1 MAVAREVLRRVGQHL
16 ERVCWQQVG
25 VTGDLPL
32 NCTRVRK
39 QPIDGYECCDSWE
52 NGGHCVGRDARSAQT
67 QIVLPDTQDNILA
80 DLEKRLRTP
89 ARSRRFQSGT
99 GSRDSTG
106 LRELI
111 GSHDGMLCSMS
122 RSAPPISLRLK
133 TAARPLGPSA
143 LSESESERFPLPIV
157 LLELRPEEIFAMSK
171 QAHTE
176 AATHHENAAK
186 SHRSAAEHHGKD
198 DAMSSKHS
206 GEALSH
212 SEKAHEASKNAHSKS
227 SGKK

>member
-1 MAVAREVLRRVGQHL
+1 MICSTFGAR
-16 ERVCWQQVG
+16 
-25 VTGDLPL
+25 
-32 NCTRVRK
+32 
-39 QPIDGYECCDSWE
+39 
-52 NGGHCVGRDARSAQT
+52 RSASAFETAAGLSVQALWGERAWERFPRT
-67 QIVLPDTQDNILA
+67 IVLP
-80 DLEKRLRTP
+80 
-89 ARSRRFQSGT
+89 
-99 GSRDSTG
+99 
-106 LRELI
+106 EL
-111 GSHDGMLCSMS
+111 
-122 RSAPPISLRLK
+122 K
-133 TAARPLGPSA
+133 
-143 LSESESERFPLPIV
+143 
-157 LLELRPEEIFAMSK
+157 PEEISAMPK